1 MVDAKKVRQN
11 IAKMTN
17 KVSAVASGRVQPHKH
32 CRICFTPIKLSADPR
47 VCKEQECIDK
57 NERDERNQ
65 KQMRIWMFIFFG
77 IFAFGFVGPILFRLL

>member
-1 MVDAKKVRQN
+1 MVDAKKVREN
-11 IAKMTN
+11 IARMTN
-17 KVSAVASGRVQPHKH
+17 KVSSVTSGRVQPHKH
-32 CRICFTPIKLSADPR
+32 CRICFTPIKLSAEPR
-47 VCKEQECIDK
+47 VCKNQESIDK